1 MALLSF
7 VVPAHNEQQLLG
19 GTLESLHTAAQSV
32 GVAYEL
38 IVVNDGSTD
47 GTAAIAEAHG
57 ARVIHVKHR
66 QIARA
71 RNAGAEA
78 ARGDRL
84 DFCGCGHPRAG
95 GHPARHSQGVDRGI
109 VAGGASV
116 HLDGRL
122 PLSARLT
129 LPALRLFMRAARL
142 AAGCYV
148 FCTRD
153 AFERAGGFPADV
165 FAGEELFFSRALWR
179 QGRFRVLAEPVVSS
193 GRKLRTHSPWEF
205 FTPFLAGVALGPR
218 AVKSR
223 RHLAMWYGDRR
234 HDPELSGP
242 PGTAG
247 A

>member
-19 GTLESLHTAAQSV
+19 GTLESLHAAAQAV

-38 IVVNDGSTD
+38 IVVNDSSTD
-47 GTAAIAEAHG
+47 ATAAIAEAHG

-84 DFCGCGHPRAG
+84 IFVDADTHVPLDTLRATLR
-95 GHPARHSQGVDRGI
+95 AWDRGL

-116 HLDGRL
+116 HLNGRL

-205 FTPFLAGVALGPR
+205 FKPFLAGVALGPR